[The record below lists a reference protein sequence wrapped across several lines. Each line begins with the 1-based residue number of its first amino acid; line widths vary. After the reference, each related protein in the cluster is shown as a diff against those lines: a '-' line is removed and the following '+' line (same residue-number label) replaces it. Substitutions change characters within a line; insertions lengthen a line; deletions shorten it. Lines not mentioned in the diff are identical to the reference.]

1 MAKTKYF
8 ETYQAEQ
15 LLRLFDN
22 TDGLD
27 LPVCVEHRDKPDF
40 ILSTRSR
47 KIGLET
53 TSFTDEEVMRADPSA
68 LYALPECLH
77 HNNRLA

>member
-1 MAKTKYF
+1 
-8 ETYQAEQ
+8 
-15 LLRLFDN
+15 
-22 TDGLD
+22 
-27 LPVCVEHRDKPDF
+27 LPVCVEHRDKSDF

-68 LYALPECLH
+68 LYAPPECLH